1 VLARYAFPVPNTRAK
16 IETKIEQ
23 VRFTKGQLRDLDALV
38 KSERY
43 GTSRGDVIRFF
54 VMQGLAEFDK
64 RGRLSDDK
72 QS

>member
-1 VLARYAFPVPNTRAK
+1 VPAKREK
-16 IETKIEQ
+16 IETSVEH
-23 VRFTKGQLRDLDALV
+23 VRFTTGQLRDMDVLV

-64 RGRLSDDK
+64 RGHFSGDG
-72 QS
+72 QP

>member
-1 VLARYAFPVPNTRAK
+1 MPNTRAK

-64 RGRLSDDK
+64 RGRLPDDK